1 MKFTNQNNK
10 YIIKNV
16 LIWREIM
23 CCVTLLDGYI
33 YDLAEFILNKLLSIY
48 LKIPKNTIFIL
59 TSILTM
65 HFFFVPY
72 IFLDFLFSFRF
83 YNGFVLH
90 V

>member
-33 YDLAEFILNKLLSIY
+33 YDLAEFIFLQVRLCEKRKHLEAQ
-48 LKIPKNTIFIL
+48 LK
-59 TSILTM
+59 
-65 HFFFVPY
+65 
-72 IFLDFLFSFRF
+72 
-83 YNGFVLH
+83 
-90 V
+90 